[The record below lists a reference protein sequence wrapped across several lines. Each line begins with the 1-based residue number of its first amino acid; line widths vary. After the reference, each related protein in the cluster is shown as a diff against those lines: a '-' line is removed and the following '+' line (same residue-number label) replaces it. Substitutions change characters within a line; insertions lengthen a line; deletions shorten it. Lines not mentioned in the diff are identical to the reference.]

1 MEMDDHARRR
11 AATSPGTP
19 QRTAGAAMISGNG
32 GWVTMTLPYRAP
44 YDWDALISFLMTR
57 AISGVEVV
65 TPHQYVR
72 SIQIGRIV
80 GLLAVSSGP
89 QNTLTLG
96 VCEACVPALSAIAE
110 RTRRLFDL
118 AAEQDEIGRVLSA
131 DPFLAPMIAV
141 RLGLRIPGAW
151 DGFRES
157 ARGPR
162 ITLQC
167 GRLESPTRSQPPTSV

>member
-1 MEMDDHARRR
+1 
-11 AATSPGTP
+11 
-19 QRTAGAAMISGNG
+19 MISGNG

-96 VCEACVPALSAIAE
+96 VCEACVPALSAIAD